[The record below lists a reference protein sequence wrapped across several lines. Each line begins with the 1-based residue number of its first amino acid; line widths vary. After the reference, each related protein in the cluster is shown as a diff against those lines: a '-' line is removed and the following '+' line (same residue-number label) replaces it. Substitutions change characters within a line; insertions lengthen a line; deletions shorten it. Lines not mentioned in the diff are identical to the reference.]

1 MKAAG
6 YCVFETAIGTCG
18 IAWTDARPPA
28 VKHFHLLETKPGE
41 ASERLARRS
50 GAKTGAPPAEV
61 AALVERV
68 KKHLSGD
75 LQDFR
80 EVVVDLSE
88 SGEFDRMVLLAAL
101 RVPAGETTTYGDL
114 AKAVG
119 RPTEA
124 RAVGQVMARNPIPLI
139 IPCHRVLA
147 ANGLGGF
154 SAPGDRATKT
164 KLLAIEKAR
173 FPAVFDFPE

>member
-1 MKAAG
+1 
-6 YCVFETAIGTCG
+6 VFETAIGRCG
-18 IAWTDARPPA
+18 VAWTEASPPA
-28 VKHFHLLETKPGE
+28 VKYFHLLEAKAGE
-41 ASERLARRS
+41 AEARLAART
-50 GAKTGAPPAEV
+50 GANSGAPPAEI
-61 AALVERV
+61 AALIENV
-68 KKHLSGD
+68 KKHLRGE

-80 EVVVDLSE
+80 GVPVDLSDA
-88 SGEFDRMVLLAAL
+88 GEFDRMVLQAAL

-119 RPTEA
+119 RPAEA

-147 ANGLGGF
+147 ATGLGGF

-164 KLLAIEKAR
+164 RLLAIEKAR
-173 FPAVFDFPE
+173 FPAVFEFPK